1 MPNESKIGMLAGI
14 AVFLV
19 VAVFFQGKPAAGT
32 AFINNDPAPT
42 TGATE
47 RTTPPPVPPAG
58 VSVPDPTNRRSTWS
72 PSEPREVKPVS
83 RDPLLWP

>member
-19 VAVFFQGKPAAGT
+19 VAVFFQGTPSAGT
-32 AFINNDPAPT
+32 AFINNDAAPVASGT
-42 TGATE
+42 PE
-47 RTTPPPVPPAG
+47 RSTPPVPPAG
-58 VSVPDPTNRRSTWS
+58 FSAPTTAAGHATWT
-72 PSEPREVKPVS
+72 PSEPREIKPVS

>member
-1 MPNESKIGMLAGI
+1 MPNESKIGMLAGV

-32 AFINNDPAPT
+32 AFINNEPPPA
-42 TGATE
+42 TGSAE
-47 RTTPPPVPPAG
+47 RPSPPPVPPAG
-58 VSVPDPTNRRSTWS
+58 VTVPNAGHSTWT
-72 PSEPREVKPVS
+72 PTEPREVKPVS